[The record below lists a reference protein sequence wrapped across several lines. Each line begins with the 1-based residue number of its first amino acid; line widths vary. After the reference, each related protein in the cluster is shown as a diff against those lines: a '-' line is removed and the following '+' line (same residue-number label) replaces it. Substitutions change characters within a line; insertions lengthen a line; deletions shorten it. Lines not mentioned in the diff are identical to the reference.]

1 MLKTSVTGDRA
12 VADAMAWFARLADDL
27 GDAHQE
33 IEQAAE
39 RSVLELVP
47 VLSGA
52 LIGSLHGETGPHEST
67 LTIGEGLEYAGVQEG
82 GWPARNIEGQGFM
95 AAGQKT
101 AEETSRD
108 QIDDELDHLIR
119 LAGLGY

>member
-1 MLKTSVTGDRA
+1 MLKATVTGDRA
-12 VADAMAWFARLADDL
+12 VADAMARFARLAGDL
-27 GDAHQE
+27 SDAHLV
-33 IEQAAE
+33 IEREAE
-39 RSVLELVP
+39 KSVLELVP
-47 VLSGA
+47 VWSGA
-52 LIGSLHGETGPHEST
+52 LIGSLHGESGPGETT

-82 GWPARNIEGQGFM
+82 GWPARNIAGHGFM

-101 AEETSRD
+101 AEKTSKD